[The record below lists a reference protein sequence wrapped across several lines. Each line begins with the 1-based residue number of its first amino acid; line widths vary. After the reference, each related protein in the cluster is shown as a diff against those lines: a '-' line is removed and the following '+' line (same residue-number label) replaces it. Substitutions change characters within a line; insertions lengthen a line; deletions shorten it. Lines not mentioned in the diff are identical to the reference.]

1 MHLYSICIYIRL
13 FCPLA
18 DSSLTH
24 RRSVKRCR
32 FSEHPLASFVLSNN
46 AASPLL
52 RGPECIGASTSC
64 TLNAQNFRLAA
75 VAAPQNGLQDG
86 GIVLSAANSG
96 ACVRHGRAANANPCG
111 SSRAFPT
118 GCQA

>member
-1 MHLYSICIYIRL
+1 MWL
-13 FCPLA
+13 FSLLT
-18 DSSLTH
+18 DSSLTR
-24 RRSVKRCR
+24 RRSVKPCR

-52 RGPECIGASTSC
+52 RGPECIGARTSC
-64 TLNAQNFRLAA
+64 TLNAQNSRLAA
-75 VAAPQNGLQDG
+75 VAAPQNGLEDSS
-86 GIVLSAANSG
+86 IVLSAANSA
-96 ACVRHGRAANANPCG
+96 ACVRYGRAANANPCG